1 MVPDYTLG
9 VTYRASLRLAPE
21 CPPGTVLRVRKSST
35 TSTRQGGAPYQPIKP
50 LKGAWDVGI
59 LAKSPVPR
67 EELWTLYS
75 WRWEYSL
82 SSAPQRWRAGEVLRA
97 AP

>member
-1 MVPDYTLG
+1 MPDYTLG

-21 CPPGTVLRVRKSST
+21 CPPGTVMRVRKSST
-35 TSTRQGGAPYQPIKP
+35 TSTRQSGAPYQPIKP
-50 LKGAWDVGI
+50 LQGAWDVGI
-59 LAKSPVPR
+59 LAKTPVPR

-82 SSAPQRWRAGEVLRA
+82 PGSPQRWRAGEVLRA